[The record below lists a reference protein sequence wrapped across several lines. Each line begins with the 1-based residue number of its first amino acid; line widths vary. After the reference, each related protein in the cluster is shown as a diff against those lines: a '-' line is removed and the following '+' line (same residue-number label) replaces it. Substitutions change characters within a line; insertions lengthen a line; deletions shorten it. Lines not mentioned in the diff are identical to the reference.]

1 MDTIQDDDGVW
12 LTDKWQIERYAAD
25 FFRKLFLVE
34 NNFTPFRLANSFP
47 DLDVDEVDS
56 LGKHVTRDEIKLSV
70 IWVASKLLVLTKCML
85 FSTNLN
91 GKG

>member
-1 MDTIQDDDGVW
+1 MMMVFW
-12 LTDKWQIERYAAD
+12 LTDKWQIERYATD

-70 IWVASKLLVLTKCML
+70 IWVASKLLVLMKCML